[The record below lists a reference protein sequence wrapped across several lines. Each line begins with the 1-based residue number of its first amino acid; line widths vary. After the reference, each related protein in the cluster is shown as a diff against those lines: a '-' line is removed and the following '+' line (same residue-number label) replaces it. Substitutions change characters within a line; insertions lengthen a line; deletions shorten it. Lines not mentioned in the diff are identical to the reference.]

1 MWRPRGDKP
10 RAPGSRKP
18 NRLRRFGLRLRSLAR
33 APAPRAGGG
42 PTAPAKARPTGRDG
56 DGAWRGECGA
66 DNGSQGQ
73 AGSPS
78 FLHLRL
84 RWACACGR
92 KGRGTQAVGLVSLP
106 AATVAHRRQFHR
118 RGDAVNGAQRELWT
132 CPGRG
137 RRPSGWR
144 FSCRCNPGQA
154 VVRCGEL
161 GGGEGY
167 GAPSP
172 AVHRGSHHPCM
183 SLIA

>member
-10 RAPGSRKP
+10 RAPGSREP

-33 APAPRAGGG
+33 APASRAGGG
-42 PTAPAKARPTGRDG
+42 PTASAKTRPAGRDG

-66 DNGSQGQ
+66 DYGSQGQ
-73 AGSPS
+73 AGTLS
-78 FLHLRL
+78 FPHLRR

-106 AATVAHRRQFHR
+106 AATVANRRQFHR
-118 RGDAVNGAQRELWT
+118 CSDAVNGAQWELWT

-137 RRPSGWR
+137 RRLKSWR
-144 FSCRCNPGQA
+144 FWCRCNPGQA
-154 VVRCGEL
+154 VVRFGEL
-161 GGGEGY
+161 DGGKGN

-172 AVHRGSHHPCM
+172 TVHRGSHHPCM